1 MEELNK
7 TKSLADRLEVYLEE
21 EFNMLDSGLVA
32 TPDEKYLES
41 FSKANQGS
49 NDFLLMQLAKNFGYK
64 LALLNI
70 QDEIEDIKTGK

>member
-21 EFNMLDSGLVA
+21 EFNMLDSGIVA
-32 TPDEKYLES
+32 TPTEAYLES

>member
-1 MEELNK
+1 M
-7 TKSLADRLEVYLEE
+7 KSLADRLEVYLEE

-70 QDEIEDIKTGK
+70 QDEIKAIEEES